1 MIATTPGVQC
11 GIITYHGKL
20 VDKLVASCI
29 NMTSVDIKV
38 MIAAT
43 N

>member
-20 VDKLVASCI
+20 VDKLV
-29 NMTSVDIKV
+29 NFLYQHDFG
-38 MIAAT
+38 
-43 N
+43 